1 MKMALQV
8 WLMTA
13 SVIVSSVQCHGVLPT
28 NMENKSSSTS
38 RNKEDFYNRK
48 TDSNDHDN
56 NPKYIEKLES
66 MDQDNLNIV
75 TQRSLDGTVPIWQ
88 RRDKRLNIM
97 LPYAPIAQIE
107 QFTSSEGIDLNNDRK
122 FGAKPIFGGN
132 VWNHLPIFEGRVSKK
147 MPTNSFGREMVPRE
161 TNDEPLI
168 NNTLNSDGKISDGPS
183 WQVNN
188 ENLNNVR
195 QVSNQVDWSAA
206 GRISNREL
214 NNNSSREAMSDVTSC
229 VRGSKLFRAFRSFLD
244 TLYSGLFP
252 HITNN
257 VEEAVTLM
265 LDCPADDRVGI
276 PVKSTREDFLKW
288 FPTLFFHENAGR
300 KVKLKKMLLKSL
312 LALKM
317 VALGVILP
325 ATVALA
331 TLQSWKA
338 VTISLLALGL
348 AAIVGL
354 KNLLSKVVTLPS
366 IRTTRIRT
374 SGCRV
379 LLLESNR
386 RVQGARFES
395 VKGFASGVDRTVSL
409 LKQVP
414 AAVIILEEFG
424 VFMRIKNKNRN
435 MIEVLEFLFI
445 DYGAVVYFGGE
456 NEATARNS
464 RYSCGGKM
472 NIGSSVTRLCPG
484 TSITNL
490 APLLSGVK

>member
-13 SVIVSSVQCHGVLPT
+13 SVIVSSVKCHGVLQT
-28 NMENKSSSTS
+28 NLENNSSSTS

-66 MDQDNLNIV
+66 VDQDNLNIV
-75 TQRSLDGTVPIWQ
+75 TQRNLDGAAPIRQ
-88 RRDKRLNIM
+88 RRDRRLNVM
-97 LPYAPIAQIE
+97 TPHARIAQIE
-107 QFTSSEGIDLNNDRK
+107 QFTSSEGIDLNKDRK
-122 FGAKPIFGGN
+122 FRAETIFGGN

-168 NNTLNSDGKISDGPS
+168 NNTLYSYGKVSDDPS
-183 WQVNN
+183 WQVDK

-195 QVSNQVDWSAA
+195 HASNQVDWSTADI
-206 GRISNREL
+206 ISKREL
-214 NNNSSREAMSDVTSC
+214 DNNSSREAMSDVTSC

-257 VEEAVTLM
+257 VAEAVELNTTSAL
-265 LDCPADDRVGI
+265 ANYA
-276 PVKSTREDFLKW
+276 TE
-288 FPTLFFHENAGR
+288 AGR

-317 VALGVILP
+317 LALGVILP

-354 KNLLSKVVTLPS
+354 KNLLSMVTDTRKIDPRPSLNMARDSAFIFLP
-366 IRTTRIRT
+366 T
-374 SGCRV
+374 
-379 LLLESNR
+379 
-386 RVQGARFES
+386 
-395 VKGFASGVDRTVSL
+395 VDSMKT
-409 LKQVP
+409 
-414 AAVIILEEFG
+414 
-424 VFMRIKNKNRN
+424 
-435 MIEVLEFLFI
+435 
-445 DYGAVVYFGGE
+445 
-456 NEATARNS
+456 
-464 RYSCGGKM
+464 
-472 NIGSSVTRLCPG
+472 NIP
-484 TSITNL
+484 
-490 APLLSGVK
+490 P

>member
-13 SVIVSSVQCHGVLPT
+13 SVVVSSVQCHGVLPT

-257 VEEAVTLM
+257 VEE
-265 LDCPADDRVGI
+265 
-276 PVKSTREDFLKW
+276 
-288 FPTLFFHENAGR
+288 GR

-354 KNLLSKVVTLPS
+354 KNLLSSSSAQSSTNKHHHVHSGGWQKPPSHEVHWERRSGIPPEYSTLVS
-366 IRTTRIRT
+366 SEGDTWGDNHQIVY
-374 SGCRV
+374 SGYR
-379 LLLESNR
+379 
-386 RVQGARFES
+386 
-395 VKGFASGVDRTVSL
+395 
-409 LKQVP
+409 
-414 AAVIILEEFG
+414 
-424 VFMRIKNKNRN
+424 
-435 MIEVLEFLFI
+435 
-445 DYGAVVYFGGE
+445 
-456 NEATARNS
+456 
-464 RYSCGGKM
+464 
-472 NIGSSVTRLCPG
+472 
-484 TSITNL
+484 
-490 APLLSGVK
+490 